1 MRFAIK
7 SKLFLHYGIIPCRAV
22 HVNSSYHA
30 TLQYTKMSKIGTQRK
45 CQPRLSISLGD
56 FEKCMSPRAID
67 SVGKYIVRN
76 LFLEI
81 QFFRESINQVVS
93 NITTDKCH

>member
-1 MRFAIK
+1 M
-7 SKLFLHYGIIPCRAV
+7 
-22 HVNSSYHA
+22 
-30 TLQYTKMSKIGTQRK
+30 
-45 CQPRLSISLGD
+45 PRLSISLGD

-81 QFFRESINQVVS
+81 QFRESMTQVVS
-93 NITTDKCH
+93 DLTADK

>member
-1 MRFAIK
+1 M
-7 SKLFLHYGIIPCRAV
+7 
-22 HVNSSYHA
+22 
-30 TLQYTKMSKIGTQRK
+30 
-45 CQPRLSISLGD
+45 PRLSISLGD

-81 QFFRESINQVVS
+81 QFRESNLTS
-93 NITTDKCH
+93 NHTVEIPKIHSHAFLAKIS